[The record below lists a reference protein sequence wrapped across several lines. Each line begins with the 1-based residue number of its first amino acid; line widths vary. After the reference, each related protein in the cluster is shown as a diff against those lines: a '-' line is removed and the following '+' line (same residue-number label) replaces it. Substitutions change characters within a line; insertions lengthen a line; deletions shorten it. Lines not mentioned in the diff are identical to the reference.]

1 MLEYWKKKGQNKK
14 KNQMHLKLKE
24 CEKRKGGLRKK
35 GQVKQR
41 EKEIKKE
48 TIK

>member
-1 MLEYWKKKGQNKK
+1 
-14 KNQMHLKLKE
+14 MHLKLKE